1 MKDVEELDLHMQEED
16 VKLIYIIMELIEIR
30 RRAIEYCES
39 LTGLTSR
46 EIEIAYKAYVA
57 ALLDK
62 MNNKIEPGR
71 STRDIC
77 DHNPTSN
84 ISSSTGNYC
93 NRFSRNC

>member
-1 MKDVEELDLHMQEED
+1 
-16 VKLIYIIMELIEIR
+16 MELIEIR
-30 RRAIEYCES
+30 KRAIEYCES

-57 ALLDK
+57 ALSDK
-62 MNNKIEPGR
+62 MNNKTELGK

-84 ISSSTGNYC
+84 ISSSIGHYC
-93 NRFSRNC
+93 NKFSRNC